1 MMDSTTIRSFLS
13 LSRLAAFVL
22 IVAILH
28 WGEALL
34 VPLALAALLT
44 FMLGPLVKWLV
55 RLHAPRVLAV
65 VLVTVTAFGALT
77 AVAWLLGRQV
87 HKLAMELPQHRQ
99 TIQRRIDSVRAIG
112 ETGPIAKFREFIN
125 FAPQSNESTKSA
137 NPKPSPT
144 VPEKEAEEAKDSP
157 NLPTLESDTEPKA
170 EPSSE
175 PKAEPPAPPKD
186 TSSSP
191 TGVLGRA
198 VNFILNTLGDA
209 LGTAGLVILF
219 VIFMLLR
226 QDDISRR
233 LISLVGFSRLTVTTK
248 AIDEAGDRISRY
260 LLMQFFIN
268 GFYGLLLAVALAW
281 IGLPYVILWGVLA
294 AIFRFIPY
302 IGPWIVAILPVS
314 LSFAVFEGW
323 TEPLQVIAIIATL
336 ELVTNMFIEPTLYG
350 QSTGVSDFSLL
361 IAITFWTW
369 LWGGLGL
376 LLATPLTVCLVVL
389 CKYIPSMEWVGLLME
404 EKVVSPPHLQLYQ
417 RILADDETA
426 ALSLIQDMSED
437 KGSLETLDTT
447 IVPALIM
454 ARREA
459 VLGKLDKNEEE
470 EFYVTLRTAT
480 SLLYAEQKVAP
491 VKAEEATSESDEP
504 VTDTPAAPVR
514 KIMARALNGAADTL
528 VLHFLSQT
536 LPPTLALEVSAAP
549 QLTGEWMD
557 RIVEEQP
564 ALICIS
570 ATPPGS
576 QLAAAV
582 LCRRLRSRLPAAR
595 ILVCRWI
602 SPGQD
607 FNPKPLRDA
616 GANLVASSMS
626 EATKLITLEIG

>member
-1 MMDSTTIRSFLS
+1 MMDSTTTRSFLT
-13 LSRLAAFVL
+13 LSRLATFVL

-55 RLHAPRVLAV
+55 RLRVPRVLAV
-65 VLVTVTAFGALT
+65 VLITVTTFSALT
-77 AVAWLLGRQV
+77 AVAWLLGKQV
-87 HKLAMELPQHRQ
+87 HNLAMELPLYRQ
-99 TIQRRIDSVRAIG
+99 TIQHRIDAVRALG
-112 ETGPIAKFREFIN
+112 ESGPIARFKDLIN
-125 FAPQSNESTKSA
+125 IAPQVSERPN
-137 NPKPSPT
+137 PSPVT
-144 VPEKEAEEAKDSP
+144 PFPATAAEADR
-157 NLPTLESDTEPKA
+157 TA
-170 EPSSE
+170 EPVAE
-175 PKAEPPAPPKD
+175 PGAEPPPTPPD
-186 TSSSP
+186 TSLSP
-191 TGVLGRA
+191 ATGVLGSA
-198 VNFILNTLGDA
+198 VNLILTTLADA
-209 LGTAGLVILF
+209 LGTAGLVGLF
-219 VIFMLLR
+219 VVFMLLR
-226 QDDISRR
+226 QEDISRR

-248 AIDEAGDRISRY
+248 AIDEAGHRISRY
-260 LLMQFFIN
+260 LLTQCLIN
-268 GFYGLLLAVALAW
+268 GAYGFLLAVCLAW

-323 TEPLQVIAIIATL
+323 SEPLQVIAIIATL

-389 CKYIPSMEWVGLLME
+389 CKYIPSMDWVGLLME

-417 RILADDETA
+417 RILADDESA
-426 ALSLIQDMSED
+426 ALSLIQGMANE
-437 KGSLETLDTT
+437 KGSQETLDTA

-459 VLGKLDKNEEE
+459 SLGKLDPSEED
-470 EFYVTLRTAT
+470 EFYVTLRIAT
-480 SLLYAEQKVAP
+480 GLLYTEQKVIP
-491 VKAEEATSESDEP
+491 PKTPDESSDTSEQ
-504 VTDTPAAPVR
+504 VTVITPAPVR
-514 KIMARALNGAADTL
+514 KIMARTLNGTADSL
-528 VLHFLSQT
+528 VLQFLSQT
-536 LPPTLALEVSAAP
+536 LPPHLSLEVSAAP
-549 QLTGEWMD
+549 QLTGEWIE
-557 RIVEEQP
+557 RIAVEQP
-564 ALICIS
+564 ALVCIS

-582 LCRRLRSRLPAAR
+582 LCRRIRARLPATR

-602 SPGQD
+602 SPGQEFD
-607 FNPKPLRDA
+607 PKPLREA
-616 GANLVASSMS
+616 GANLVASTMS
-626 EATKLITLEIG
+626 EATKLITLEIA